1 MKVTDEE
8 IAVYFENLHEVF
20 DQMNGR
26 LINSENHCPACVF
39 AHVAKIY
46 ELDEEVVEFDCPVG
60 TIRGEACYNYSTGLV
75 AYLKDR
81 DMSTIECISLFNSH
95 GLRSIP
101 YGANQWNIP
110 AAQVFRAIA
119 DAKYPRD

>member
-20 DQMNGR
+20 DQTHGR
-26 LINSENHCPACVF
+26 LYKQENHCPACVF

-46 ELDEEVVEFDCPVG
+46 GLEEECIIEG
-60 TIRGEACYNYSTGLV
+60 NIYYNHSMGLEAYCD
-75 AYLKDR
+75 DR

>member
-1 MKVTDEE
+1 MIITDEQ
-8 IAVYFENLHEVF
+8 IAEYFENLHEKF
-20 DQMNGR
+20 DQTNGW
-26 LINSENHCPACVF
+26 LSTVKNHCPACIF

-46 ELDEEVVEFDCPVG
+46 GLEGWIEGDAFYRYTEGF
-60 TIRGEACYNYSTGLV
+60 EAYCN
-75 AYLKDR
+75 DR
-81 DMSTIECISLFNSH
+81 DLTHPECSNLFHSH
-95 GLRSIP
+95 GLKQLP

>member
-20 DQMNGR
+20 DQMNGV
-26 LINSENHCPACVF
+26 LIENDHCPACVF

-46 ELDEEVVEFDCPVG
+46 GLEHKFDDPLSELYGKIFYRYSMG
-60 TIRGEACYNYSTGLV
+60 FEAYCN
-75 AYLKDR
+75 DR
-81 DMSTIECISLFNSH
+81 DLTHPECSNLFHSH